1 MSAGGQDKAAY
12 RAAGPGKMGFKKG
25 AYGSAKGVRAKAA
38 NLSDAQLKRAGALK
52 ASKKA
57 AIDITQ
63 TRREEGSGVTLGPK
77 GKPLTGSVKLANGK
91 TAVYK
96 AGKRVVNKPV
106 SKDKPKP
113 PPAKTL
119 PLNMQRNAPGGK
131 SSAKASAKGI
141 AAYKAYKATKK
152 SAVRGIDR
160 RLIAPR

>member
-1 MSAGGQDKAAY
+1 
-12 RAAGPGKMGFKKG
+12 
-25 AYGSAKGVRAKAA
+25 
-38 NLSDAQLKRAGALK
+38 LK
-52 ASKKA
+52 ASKRFT
-57 AIDITQ
+57 IDITQ
-63 TRREEGSGVTLGPK
+63 TSRVEGSGVTLGPK

-91 TAVYK
+91 IAVYK